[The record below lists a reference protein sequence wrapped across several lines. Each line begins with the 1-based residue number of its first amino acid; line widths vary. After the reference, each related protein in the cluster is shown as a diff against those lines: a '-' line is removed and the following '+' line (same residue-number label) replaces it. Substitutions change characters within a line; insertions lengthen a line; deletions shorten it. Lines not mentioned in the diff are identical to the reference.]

1 MKRGI
6 FLNVSISSK
15 DSSKKKYLLEK
26 FLFASKSDLC
36 EFINHLM
43 FLHTT
48 HFAGIKWNWFSIF
61 ENIHLRYL
69 LTKQNQSW
77 FVQYLPPLCRL
88 PCNKN
93 FCHCWSY
100 CQWGTCWGPPPSTSC
115 SSWSLSSCL
124 WTGRRH
130 LRKWVLF
137 YLSTVASPES
147 GEGKGGSAV
156 AFPKHLSSHCGVKNI
171 VIAIN

>member
-15 DSSKKKYLLEK
+15 DSSKKSIYLRN
-26 FLFASKSDLC
+26 F
-36 EFINHLM
+36 
-43 FLHTT
+43 
-48 HFAGIKWNWFSIF
+48 FS
-61 ENIHLRYL
+61 R
-69 LTKQNQSW
+69 QNQISVNSSIIW
-77 FVQYLPPLCRL
+77 CFSTQPTLRAENEIDFQFRKIFTFDISSQNKIKVGLFNIFLLCRL

-115 SSWSLSSCL
+115 SSWLLSSCL

-137 YLSTVASPES
+137 YLSTVASLES